1 MRRSRRSRTPG
12 RKQCAARWLAR
23 LTASAVAK
31 RVVDRQ
37 VVLAEKLSLLTNKHL
52 TRFDEEPVVVRAD
65 YAEALRELLKE
76 HLGLSALSIFWR
88 NPFDHSDLDAIATT
102 GLIAAVEGDDR
113 AAFFHKRSDLHGVSY
128 GAKEPRATSSC

>member
-1 MRRSRRSRTPG
+1 M
-12 RKQCAARWLAR
+12 
-23 LTASAVAK
+23 
-31 RVVDRQ
+31 VDRQ